1 MITAVTGATGHV
13 GASLVRA
20 LIDDGRTVRAINRQP
35 GAALAGLDVEFVVAD
50 VVDPDSLRRALAG
63 VDVVYHLAALISIAG
78 DPDGRVR
85 ATNVDGVRNVATA
98 ALEAGVRRFV
108 HCSSVHA
115 FDLERPG
122 VITETSA
129 RAVDPHLPAYD
140 RSKAAGEVELRKVV
154 DQGLDAVIT
163 NPSGV
168 LGPNDFAPSRM
179 GAVFLAL
186 ARRRL
191 PSLVAGGFD
200 WVDARDVATG
210 MMAAET
216 KGVTGENYLLGGHRH
231 SIAELAALAE
241 HCTGV
246 RSPRVSAPMWL
257 ARATAPAGLWW
268 SRWRGTQPLFTPESL
283 HALLTDPT
291 VSSAKAARELGHEPR
306 ATEDTVRDVY
316 AWFRETASSPSDRR
330 V

>member
-1 MITAVTGATGHV
+1 MGECEPPTSTVSAT
-13 GASLVRA
+13 
-20 LIDDGRTVRAINRQP
+20 
-35 GAALAGLDVEFVVAD
+35 F
-50 VVDPDSLRRALAG
+50 
-63 VDVVYHLAALISIAG
+63 
-78 DPDGRVR
+78 
-85 ATNVDGVRNVATA
+85 ATA

-154 DQGLDAVIT
+154 AQGLDAVIV

-200 WVDARDVATG
+200 WVDVRDVATG
-210 MMAAET
+210 MMAAEA

-231 SIAELAALAE
+231 SIADLAALAE

-246 RSPRVSAPMWL
+246 RSPACRHRCGWP
-257 ARATAPAGLWW
+257 ATAPAGLWW

-316 AWFRETASSPSDRR
+316 AWFRETGILP

>member
-1 MITAVTGATGHV
+1 M
-13 GASLVRA
+13 
-20 LIDDGRTVRAINRQP
+20 
-35 GAALAGLDVEFVVAD
+35 
-50 VVDPDSLRRALAG
+50 RRAFAG

-191 PSLVAGGFD
+191 PALVAGGFD

-210 MMAAET
+210 MMAAEA
-216 KGVTGENYLLGGHRH
+216 KGRTGENYLLG
-231 SIAELAALAE
+231 
-241 HCTGV
+241 
-246 RSPRVSAPMWL
+246 RSPTLDRRPGHARRAVHRRPVAARVGADVAGP
-257 ARATAPAGLWW
+257 RRPHPAGLWW

-316 AWFRETASSPSDRR
+316 AWFRETGILP